1 MVQGTILL
9 PEGNERNISALLQEN
24 VPVEIS

>member
-9 PEGNERNISALLQEN
+9 PEGNERNRSALLQEN